1 MEMQGTTLRKIVK
14 TLIFLQ
20 SISTLSLLIKIDYKT
35 EKKSVLTETSLVPK
49 LWTDK

>member
-1 MEMQGTTLRKIVK
+1 MQGTTLRKIVK

-35 EKKSVLTETSLVPK
+35 EKKKSVLTETSLVPK

>member
-35 EKKSVLTETSLVPK
+35 EKKNRF
-49 LWTDK
+49 

>member
-20 SISTLSLLIKIDYKT
+20 SISTLSLLIKIDYKA
-35 EKKSVLTETSLVPK
+35 EKKIGSNRNITSPETL
-49 LWTDK
+49 DR